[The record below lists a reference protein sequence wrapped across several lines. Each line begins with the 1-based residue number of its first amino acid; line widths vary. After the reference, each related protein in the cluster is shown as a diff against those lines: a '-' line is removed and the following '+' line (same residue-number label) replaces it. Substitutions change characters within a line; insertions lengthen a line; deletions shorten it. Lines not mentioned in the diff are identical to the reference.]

1 MQGNITSPEQIIQ
14 FNSDL
19 DQLGRQMTGMPP
31 FLAVDEEGGTVVRIA
46 GNEAF
51 PVENVGNMSEVGASS
66 DRNVA
71 YETGAYIGGYLVQ
84 YGFNVDFAPDADVWV
99 NPYNEV
105 VRYRA
110 FSSDPYI
117 AADMVSGAVE
127 GFHSAG
133 ICTALKHFPGHGA
146 TAEDSHAGFAYSP
159 RTLEELRECEF
170 LPFQAGIDAGSEF
183 VMVGHITL
191 PEVTGTDT
199 PSTLSGAVV
208 TEILRDEMGYDGI
221 LITDAMNMGAIAQNY
236 SSADAAVLAV
246 EAGMDMILMPVDF
259 QEAYQGILTAV
270 QDGRITEER
279 LDESVRRIIELKQ
292 KL

>member
-1 MQGNITSPEQIIQ
+1 M
-14 FNSDL
+14 
-19 DQLGRQMTGMPP
+19 
-31 FLAVDEEGGTVVRIA
+31 DEEGGTVVRIA

-66 DRNVA
+66 DRNAA

-110 FSSDPYI
+110 FSSDPYM

-133 ICTALKHFPGHGA
+133 ICTALKHFPCHGA

-159 RTLEELRECEF
+159 RTLRKIERMRVSSF
-170 LPFQAGIDAGSEF
+170 
-183 VMVGHITL
+183 
-191 PEVTGTDT
+191 
-199 PSTLSGAVV
+199 SGGN
-208 TEILRDEMGYDGI
+208 RCG
-221 LITDAMNMGAIAQNY
+221 
-236 SSADAAVLAV
+236 
-246 EAGMDMILMPVDF
+246 
-259 QEAYQGILTAV
+259 
-270 QDGRITEER
+270 
-279 LDESVRRIIELKQ
+279 K
-292 KL
+292 